1 MSTWLTLASKAIKL
15 LSPAKLNASTPKPK
29 LFNSFLVG

>member
-15 LSPAKLNASTPKPK
+15 LSRAKFDASTPKPK
-29 LFNSFLVG
+29 PFNSFLVG